1 MKRKGRIF
9 IALIFLASSF
19 HACAHV
25 DQAAQPSPRLSA
37 SLSRDLAEK
46 ILSLNPDALSEKDVT
61 EVLSRCPAPRIVT
74 LDGSLPIVT
83 MESFAKFLVRMGYPE
98 ESVRDPKTGSYS
110 SSSYRDSA
118 EMAGMVAWYYEK
130 EGMRPMVIGHSQGGM
145 LSIKILY
152 ELAGTFHDKITLW
165 NPEIGLPESRTTFI
179 DPLTGQERPVV
190 GLKLCFASAI
200 ATGKGMRILL
210 GQWGMLS
217 QLRRIPDTV
226 EEFTGFHIQQDLI
239 SGTFF
244 GVTHADQYYP
254 IGSAR
259 VRNVVLPAGTSHIGI
274 PLTEDLAKNL
284 ETREWIERYTPSTE
298 PSESNEGPPGNSKNI
313 LFAADL
319 WYSIRKHW
327 CVELQRW
334 IRSREKEVRVNTP

>member
-1 MKRKGRIF
+1 
-9 IALIFLASSF
+9 
-19 HACAHV
+19 V
-25 DQAAQPSPRLSA
+25 DQLAEPSPQLSA
-37 SLSRDLAEK
+37 SLPRDLAEK
-46 ILSLNPDALSEKDVT
+46 VLSLNPNTLSEKDVT
-61 EVLSRCPAPRIVT
+61 EVLSRCPAPRILT

-83 MESFAKFLVRMGYPE
+83 MGSFAKFLVRMGYPE
-98 ESVRDPKTGSYS
+98 ESVRNPKTGSYS
-110 SSSYRDSA
+110 NSSYRDST
-118 EMAGMVAWYYEK
+118 EMAGMIAWYYEK

-145 LSIKILY
+145 LSVRILH
-152 ELAGTFHDKITLW
+152 ELAGTFHDKIALW
-165 NPEIGLPESRTTFI
+165 NPQTELPEARHTFV

-190 GLKLCFASAI
+190 GLKLGFASAI

-244 GVTHADQYYP
+244 GVTQGDQYYS
-254 IGSAR
+254 IGFAR
-259 VRNVVLPAGTSHIGI
+259 VRNVILPAGTSHFGI
-274 PLTEDLAKNL
+274 PLTEDLAKNR
-284 ETREWIERYTPSTE
+284 EAREWIGRYTPSRE
-298 PSESNEGPPGNSKNI
+298 SFESEEGPSGNCKNI

-319 WYSIRKHW
+319 WYSIRKYW

-334 IRSREKEVRVNTP
+334 IRPRGQRVSSP